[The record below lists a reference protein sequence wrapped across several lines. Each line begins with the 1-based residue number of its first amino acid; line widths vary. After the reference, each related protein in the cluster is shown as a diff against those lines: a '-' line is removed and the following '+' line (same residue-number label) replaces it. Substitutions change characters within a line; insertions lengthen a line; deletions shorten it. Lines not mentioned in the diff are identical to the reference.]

1 MTGHTTVFNYTL
13 RSNVGHLDLDGRY
26 SNPPAPM
33 LQATG
38 LFKEGIAHNEM
49 EGFLIG
55 CFFRYTQRHAKIQ
68 TRLTEPQGKFK
79 K

>member
-13 RSNVGHLDLDGRY
+13 RSNVGRLDFDGRF

-49 EGFLIG
+49 QGFLIG
-55 CFFRYTQRHAKIQ
+55 YFFRYTKGTSSIKP
-68 TRLTEPQGKFK
+68 T
-79 K
+79 